1 MAQMSEPSVVLDER
15 MKFEEMME
23 FACEE
28 TEARHRV
35 SVSGFVLQRKGGLRE
50 PSIVLDESEIRSHNR
65 ICIWRQNLQAKVWKY
80 IGNRHSVFGN
90 GFWACAA
97 EKERGLSRVIGSAR
111 REYEV

>member
-35 SVSGFVLQRKGGLRE
+35 SVSGFVLWRKGGLRE

-65 ICIWRQNLQAKVWKY
+65 ICIRRQNLQAKVWKY
-80 IGNRHSVFGN
+80 IGN
-90 GFWACAA
+90 
-97 EKERGLSRVIGSAR
+97 
-111 REYEV
+111 